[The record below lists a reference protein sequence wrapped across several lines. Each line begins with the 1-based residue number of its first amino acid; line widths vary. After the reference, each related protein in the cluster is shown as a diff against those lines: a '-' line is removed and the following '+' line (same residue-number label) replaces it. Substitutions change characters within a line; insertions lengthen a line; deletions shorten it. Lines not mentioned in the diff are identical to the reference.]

1 MGKRILG
8 IVALAAA
15 VIGLGASI
23 ASLVDYFGTI
33 PTFCAESGCA
43 TVRASAWSH
52 PLGIPMPVIGIVYF
66 AAMVA
71 LAFVSRPR
79 LRKVLA
85 ALGGAGAIG
94 LIVLQGAVIGSW
106 CKLCMVAD
114 PAGIVSALAVL
125 AGAATFRVTWRSSA
139 VLPALALVVLS
150 LGLWTHAE
158 LRDLSRDAPPSV
170 LAEQRPG
177 MVTIVEYVDFE
188 CPFCRALDK
197 KLTEALGKTKRK
209 VRVVRRM
216 VPLPSHGHAVPAA
229 MAWCAADAQ
238 GHGDAMAKALF
249 AAPPE
254 TLTPAG
260 CERLAV
266 GVGCDLEKYRE
277 TFASAELR
285 ARIEGDMADARAAG
299 LDGFP
304 TIFIGTQRFEGSNHS
319 TATLL
324 AAIERG
330 EPR

>member
-1 MGKRILG
+1 MGKRFLG
-8 IVALAAA
+8 VVALVAA

-23 ASLVDYFGTI
+23 ASLVDYFGAE

-43 TVRASAWSH
+43 TVRASAWAH

-66 AAMVA
+66 TLMIV
-71 LAFVSRPR
+71 LAFAARPR
-79 LRKVLA
+79 VRMLLG
-85 ALGGAGAIG
+85 ALGGAAAIG

-114 PAGIVSALAVL
+114 PAAIVSAIAVL
-125 AGAATFRVTWRSSA
+125 AGAATLRLTWRASA
-139 VLPALALVVLS
+139 LLPALALVVLS

-158 LRDLSRDAPPSV
+158 LSDLPRNAPPSV
-170 LAEQRPG
+170 MAEQRPG

-197 KLTEALGKTKRK
+197 KLSEALAKTKRK
-209 VRVVRRM
+209 VRIVRRM
-216 VPLPSHGHAVPAA
+216 VPLPSHAHAVPAA

-238 GHGDAMAKALF
+238 GKGEAMAKALF
-249 AAPPE
+249 AAAPE

-260 CERLAV
+260 CEALAV
-266 GVGCDLEKYRE
+266 ALGCDVMKYRE

-285 ARIEGDMADARAAG
+285 ARIEGDIADARAAG
-299 LDGFP
+299 LEGFP
-304 TIFIGTQRFEGSNHS
+304 PIFIGTQRFEGSDHS
-319 TATLL
+319 AATLL

-330 EPR
+330 EGR

>member
-1 MGKRILG
+1 MGKRILDLL
-8 IVALAAA
+8 ALAAA

-23 ASLVDYFGTI
+23 ASLVDYVGTV

-52 PLGIPMPVIGIVYF
+52 PLGIPLPVIGIAYF
-66 AAMVA
+66 ATMIA
-71 LAFVSRPR
+71 LAFIARPR

-85 ALGGAGAIG
+85 ALGGGSAVG

-114 PAGIVSALAVL
+114 PAGIVSAIAVL
-125 AGAATFRVTWRSSA
+125 AGAATMRFTWRSSA
-139 VLPALALVVLS
+139 ILPAVALVVLS

-158 LRDLSRDAPPSV
+158 FRDMPATAPPSV
-170 LAEQRPG
+170 MAEQRPG

-209 VRVVRRM
+209 VRIVRRM
-216 VPLPSHGHAVPAA
+216 VPLPSHAHAVPAA

-238 GHGDAMAKALF
+238 GHGEAMAKALF

-254 TLTPAG
+254 SLTPAG
-260 CERLAV
+260 CEALAV
-266 GVGCDLEKYRE
+266 GLGCDVMKYRE
-277 TFASAELR
+277 TFASPELR
-285 ARIEGDMADARAAG
+285 ARIEGDIADARAAG
-299 LDGFP
+299 LEGFP
-304 TIFIGTQRFEGSNHS
+304 TIFIGTKRFEGSNHT
-319 TATLL
+319 TAALL